1 MITLLLFLWK
11 SLELECGLIFSTHA
25 TMHLHVW
32 VTISFLFFFAKCDF
46 FMWRS
51 INFLLVLFRWHLYRI
66 SIITDIRK
74 VTIIDFLPL
83 VYAACLVV
91 GRRLLSG
98 SEAFMLHCP
107 HRLILDNPSSSQNL
121 VGIHDIQ
128 SFFRITWLFV
138 STRVLNFS

>member
-1 MITLLLFLWK
+1 MKIIWTWVWINFLYTCNHAFTSYMYEWPLVK
-11 SLELECGLIFSTHA
+11 FFSE
-25 TMHLHVW
+25 
-32 VTISFLFFFAKCDF
+32 CDF

-51 INFLLVLFRWHLYRI
+51 MNFLLVLFPWHLYRI

-121 VGIHDIQ
+121 VGIQDIQ
-128 SFFRITWLFV
+128 SFFRITQLFV
-138 STRVLNFS
+138 SMRVLNFS